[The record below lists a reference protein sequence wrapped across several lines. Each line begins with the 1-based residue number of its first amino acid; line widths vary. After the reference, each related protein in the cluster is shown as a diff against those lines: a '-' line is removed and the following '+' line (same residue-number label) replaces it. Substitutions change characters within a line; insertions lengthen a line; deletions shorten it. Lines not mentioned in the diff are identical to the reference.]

1 MHCDDYIKGEKL
13 TTYSITKNPTRTL
26 SIIDIAATASG
37 YSSGVPDSAKDWN
50 SGKVPRTK
58 VKVET
63 RTTPN
68 EVKAIT
74 LILEKNRKKNRL
86 KTNYQHVATLWSKLI
101 CVVSGLIFIFRPG

>member
-1 MHCDDYIKGEKL
+1 MEKL

-74 LILEKNRKKNRL
+74 FFEKKIGREKKNRL
-86 KTNYQHVATLWSKLI
+86 KTWEAITKMLQ
-101 CVVSGLIFIFRPG
+101 